1 MSDPPS
7 GGAKVRQVEAIAN
20 GTVIDHIPAAVTLKV
35 AMLVAGA
42 DDQVFI
48 GVNLRSG
55 RLARKGVVKVS
66 GRELSERSLSSI
78 ALIAPDASIS
88 IIRDYAVV
96 EKQQVPT
103 PSRFDDIAR
112 CANPNCVTS
121 HEKWP
126 TRLVVVGRAPLR
138 ERCVYCERSFA
149 AADLTLL

>member
-35 AMLVAGA
+35 AMLVAGP

-55 RLARKGVVKVS
+55 RLARKGVVKIS

-138 ERCVYCERSFA
+138 VRCVYCERSFA